1 MVYQKNLAPTRVAHG
16 RDVGDQLTYASTPSH
31 ILCQDLFKIY
41 KIADLEVVALR
52 GLDLNVDHAEVVA
65 LVGASGSGK
74 STLLNILAGYD
85 SPSAGAVN
93 VGGRDLL
100 RMSSKEVEQYRQ
112 REVGFVWQQTGRNL
126 FPYLSALDNVSLPM
140 MLTDMDAHER
150 RTRAADLL
158 RMMRLDHRMEHTP
171 EKLSGGEQQ
180 RVAIA
185 IALANHPPLLLAD
198 EPTGE
203 LDDETAAEILDLFS
217 AINREL
223 GTTIVIVTHDPDIA
237 YKVGRVILMRDG
249 KTSTEIRRRITFR
262 SVSGRADRDADE
274 LDEFVLVDGS
284 GRVQI
289 PRDILDQLNITGKA
303 RAGVEDGKVTLT
315 PDE

>member
-1 MVYQKNLAPTRVAHG
+1 M
-16 RDVGDQLTYASTPSH
+16 TYASTPSH

-52 GLDLNVDHAEVVA
+52 GLDLNVNHGEVVA
-65 LVGASGSGK
+65 IVGASGSGK

-85 SPSAGAVN
+85 SPSAGAVH

-100 RMSSKEVEQYRQ
+100 RMSSNEVEQYRQ

-140 MLTDMDAHER
+140 MLTEMDAEER
-150 RTRAADLL
+150 RARAVDLL
-158 RMMRLDHRMEHTP
+158 RMVRLDHRAAHTP

-180 RVAIA
+180 RIAIA

-217 AINREL
+217 AINGEL

-237 YKVGRVILMRDG
+237 YKVGRVVMIRDG
-249 KTSTEIRRRITFR
+249 KTSTEIRRRMTFQ
-262 SVSGRADRDADE
+262 SISGRADRDAGD